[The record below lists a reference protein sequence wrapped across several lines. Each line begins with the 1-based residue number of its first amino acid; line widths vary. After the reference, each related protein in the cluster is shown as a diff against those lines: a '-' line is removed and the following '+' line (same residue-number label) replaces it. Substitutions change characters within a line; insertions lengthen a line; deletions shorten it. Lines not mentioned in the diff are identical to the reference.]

1 MSKRV
6 FGLSA
11 IGVGV
16 LILSA
21 LPVHGQRG
29 GGGTAVN
36 LPDGNGKELV
46 TVVCGSCHGLNMI
59 TSGWGYDRKG
69 WDDLISSMVKL
80 PDEQRGVITS
90 YLGTHFNE
98 MKRPPT
104 VVVPGNMSVGTLCLR
119 RMATW

>member
-21 LPVHGQRG
+21 VPVQGQRG

-46 TVVCGSCHGLNMI
+46 TAVCGCEGD
-59 TSGWGYDRKG
+59 TGRAG
-69 WDDLISSMVKL
+69 
-80 PDEQRGVITS
+80 
-90 YLGTHFNE
+90 
-98 MKRPPT
+98 
-104 VVVPGNMSVGTLCLR
+104 
-119 RMATW
+119 